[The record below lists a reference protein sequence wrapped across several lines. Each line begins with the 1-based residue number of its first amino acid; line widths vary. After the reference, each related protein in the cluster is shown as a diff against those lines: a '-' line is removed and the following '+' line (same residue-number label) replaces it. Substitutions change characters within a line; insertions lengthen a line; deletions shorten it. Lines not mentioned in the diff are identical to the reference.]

1 MIILKHYKEGDVS
14 YVSHKDILRVLQR
27 GLKRAKIDVRYSQG
41 YVPHMLTYTS
51 TPVPL
56 GVQSLAEYFAVDCT
70 DIDEKELL
78 KRYNASMPTGMRA
91 VASFYKDKNP
101 NLAAIVVASDY
112 VATASEPLPLSIE
125 EILKEESIVI
135 RSMKKGEAV
144 QKEVRSLVFDVKVQ
158 GDKLFMRLASGNSN
172 LRADD
177 FVAHINAKYGCD
189 IKTNDILRTAQLV
202 SIAGNFVDVE
212 EILK

>member
-27 GLKRAKIDVRYSQG
+27 GLKRAKVDVRYSQG

-70 DIDEKELL
+70 GIDEKELL

-112 VATASEPLPLSIE
+112 VATASEPLPQSIE

-144 QKEVRSLVFDVKVQ
+144 QKEIRSLVFDVKVQ
-158 GDKLFMRLASGNSN
+158 GNKLFMRLASGNSN

>member
-1 MIILKHYKEGDVS
+1 
-14 YVSHKDILRVLQR
+14 
-27 GLKRAKIDVRYSQG
+27 
-41 YVPHMLTYTS
+41 
-51 TPVPL
+51 
-56 GVQSLAEYFAVDCT
+56 
-70 DIDEKELL
+70 
-78 KRYNASMPTGMRA
+78 MPTGMRA

-112 VATASEPLPLSIE
+112 VATASEPLPQSIE

-158 GDKLFMRLASGNSN
+158 GNKLFMRLASGNSN

-189 IKTNDILRTAQLV
+189 IKTNDIVRTAQLV